1 MPLALNMTATVVNK
15 LFQGTQKVRA
25 NVLRLGEHRQGN
37 FKCTMTT
44 WHTKTLI
51 SDVVSKK

>member
-25 NVLRLGEHRQGN
+25 NVLRLGENRQGN

-44 WHTKTLI
+44 
-51 SDVVSKK
+51 